1 MNELIP
7 WLRLIA
13 ARRKRLINGALLILL
28 TLLAGVALL
37 AVSGWFITASA
48 LTGLLL
54 AAGLQASLN
63 IYVPGGSIRLF
74 AVTRTVARY
83 LERVYNHNTV
93 LQLLADVRVSVFR
106 GLTTAPLA
114 VRSGRSGAGWLNRF
128 TNDVDTMNTLYLR
141 LVAPTAMAMLASL
154 VVIALVWIL
163 GSATAA
169 LALAGLLATAFVMAS
184 VVLYVRTRRSAGDQ
198 VIQTEQLRQ
207 STMGHIEGQAEL
219 VAAGLAGDARHRL
232 LERADR
238 YTALQERL
246 DTRTGWHLAFTSALV
261 QLASVTVLWFGL
273 ALAQSGHISGPV
285 AVLLPLAVL
294 GIQEALAALP
304 DAFGQLGATVMAARR
319 LNQQAGLHNAVVA
332 SGSVDQAS
340 TAAARS
346 DVNTGPVLVFDEVR
360 VGGSDGEEAAYR
372 VQPLSL
378 TLSAGDRIAVTGP
391 SGCGKSTLANM
402 AAGLQAPTAG
412 RCELAG
418 RQPAR
423 LPDPLWLTGVSYLT
437 QQTELF
443 DDTVRANLA
452 MADSRAGDEQ
462 LWRVLEIVDLA
473 DLIGNLPGG
482 LDARVGAYGRQF
494 SGGEGR
500 RLALARA
507 LLKPASLLILDEPF
521 TGVDR
526 ATQDRIKTRLEPV
539 LANRTLLALGHSP
552 DALPATDRHVPMAVL
567 DH

>member
-7 WLRLIA
+7 WLRLIG

-37 AVSGWFITASA
+37 SVSGWFITASA

-93 LQLLADVRVSVFR
+93 LQLLADIRVSVFR
-106 GLTTAPLA
+106 GLTTAPLD

-128 TNDVDTMNTLYLR
+128 TSDVDTMNTLYLR
-141 LVAPTAMAMLASL
+141 LVAPTAMAILASL
-154 VVIALVWIL
+154 VVIGLVWVL

-169 LALAGLLATAFVMAS
+169 LALAGLIATAFVMAT
-184 VVLYVRTRRSAGDQ
+184 VVLFYRTRRSAGEQ
-198 VIQTEQLRQ
+198 VIQTEQLRH
-207 STMGHIEGQAEL
+207 TAIGHIEGQAEL
-219 VAAGLAGDARHRL
+219 VAAGLAGAARHRL
-232 LERADR
+232 LDRADR
-238 YTALQERL
+238 YTGLQEHL
-246 DTRTGWHLAFTSALV
+246 DRRIGWHLALTNTLV

-273 ALAQSGHISGPV
+273 ALVQSGHISGPV

-294 GIQEALAALP
+294 GLQEALAALP

-319 LNQQAGLHNAVVA
+319 LNQQSGLHNSVMAPGSAVPV
-332 SGSVDQAS
+332 SP
-340 TAAARS
+340 AAGVS
-346 DVNTGPVLVFDEVR
+346 DANTGALLVFDEVR
-360 VGGSDGEEAAYR
+360 GGGGDREEAAYQ

-391 SGCGKSTLANM
+391 SGCGKSTLANI

-418 RQPAR
+418 RKPGR
-423 LPDPLWLTGVSYLT
+423 FPDPHWLTGVSYLT

-452 MADSRAGDEQ
+452 MADDRAGDEQ
-462 LWRVLEIVDLA
+462 LWRVLQIVDLA
-473 DLIGNLPGG
+473 DLIGSLPEG
-482 LDARVGAYGRQF
+482 LDTRVGAYGRQF

-507 LLKPASLLILDEPF
+507 LLKPASLMILDEPF

-526 ATQDRIKTRLEPV
+526 ATRDRIKTRLEPV

-552 DALPATDRHVPMAVL
+552 DALPATDCHVSMAML